1 MQIEHVENVRMKKK
15 TQRET
20 KTVPVRIHAGVYQL
34 LKDTDPDR
42 SLSSQVTALL
52 SAEVTK
58 RINLENHKR
67 GQPTITQ
74 SEMFELS
81 VERFNAEQERKA
93 AEAND

>member
-34 LKDTDPDR
+34 LKDTDPGR
-42 SLSSQVTALL
+42 SLSYQVTTLL
-52 SAEVTK
+52 AAEVTK
-58 RINLENHKR
+58 RINLENHSQGK
-67 GQPTITQ
+67 PTITQ